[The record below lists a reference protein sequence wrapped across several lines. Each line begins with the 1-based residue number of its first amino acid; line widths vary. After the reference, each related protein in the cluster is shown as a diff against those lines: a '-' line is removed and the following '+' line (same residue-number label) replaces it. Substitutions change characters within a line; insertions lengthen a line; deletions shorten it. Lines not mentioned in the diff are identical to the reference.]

1 MKSVF
6 VLLIVLMLFLPL
18 FAWSQTY
25 LDKDGV
31 LVLEGKRRFVI
42 GCYHNPK
49 DPAVL
54 KEFAKNGINLVHCAA
69 DVKEL
74 DMLKSAGLYGWIN
87 TGGALDL
94 GVNPTKNRAQL
105 EQMVNLCKGHPA
117 LAVWEAPDEAL
128 WNITWEQ
135 VQKKFYSSTSTEAQ
149 QDSILAYHAGEVKRL
164 SAGFKAGVNF
174 IKSLDPQRP
183 IWFNHAPRNTQADL
197 AIFSALADIAGCD
210 IYPVALGRTGHSDL
224 RNVNMSCV
232 GEYTDLMQSSAPGK
246 PVWMVLQ
253 AFSWEHLLHPE
264 REQVEASTFPTFAQS
279 RFMAYDAILHG
290 AKGILYWGSFKVS
303 PRSLFWQSILQV
315 TREIAALEPFLTSPE
330 LKDKLRVEPIA
341 FVSSMPTQVA
351 YTWRKFGGDDLIVVQ
366 QEDNEQYVE
375 VGGLEELEDRELFEL
390 GTPRVYRVRNGRIRV
405 NHAMSPHVLCTSK
418 KYKVH
423 SLQEMGKVWDETI
436 YHPLQTR

>member
-1 MKSVF
+1 MKPIFS
-6 VLLIVLMLFLPL
+6 LLTAFCLLFPSITC
-18 FAWSQTY
+18 SQAH

-49 DPAVL
+49 DPAIL
-54 KEFAKNGINLVHCAA
+54 EEFAKNGINLVHCAA
-69 DVKEL
+69 DVQEL
-74 DMLKSAGLYGWIN
+74 DMLRNAGLYGWIN

-94 GVNPTKNRAQL
+94 SVNTDKNRVQL
-105 EQMVNLCKGHPA
+105 EKMVNLCKDHPA

-135 VQKKFYSSTSTEAQ
+135 VTKKFYSSTSTEAQ

-164 SAGFKAGVNF
+164 SAGFKAGVDF

-197 AIFSALADIAGCD
+197 KVFSALADIAGCD
-210 IYPVALGRTGHSDL
+210 IYPVAVGRTGHSDL
-224 RNVNMSCV
+224 RNINLSCV

-253 AFSWEHLLHPE
+253 AFSWEHLRHPE
-264 REQVEASTFPTFAQS
+264 TQPVEASTFPTFAQS

-290 AKGILYWGSFKVS
+290 AKGILYWGSFKV
-303 PRSLFWQSILQV
+303 PAKSLFWQSILQV

-330 LKDKLRVEPIA
+330 LKEKLRVEPIA

-351 YTWRKFGGDDLIVVQ
+351 YTWRKYGGDDLIIVL
-366 QEDNEQYVE
+366 QEDNGQYVE
-375 VGGLEELEDRELFEL
+375 VSGVDELEGRDLFEL
-390 GTPRVYRVRNGRIRV
+390 GTSRTYRVRKGRIRV

-418 KYKVH
+418 KYEVH
-423 SLQEMGKVWDETI
+423 LLQEVGKAWNDTTG
-436 YHPLQTR
+436 HPLRTR